1 LIAQVKDVNV
11 LQDFSV
17 DHSEF
22 SEWDQKDWEEN
33 PTINFAFD
41 LNSHEQMIKKE
52 AHYAYQDK
60 PEEMIPHS
68 PNQTLLWAIYNDGK
82 LFKNFENLEMSDETK
97 EDFRNAIQEFQS
109 AIQDINFWKNFF
121 KNIDHFVDYIGNKL
135 NFNKD
140 DFAYILKFIPQQ
152 FLEDPEIK
160 EFLQRKMNT
169 ISAKNFIRNIDIEK
183 TPWLF
188 EDYINQ
194 FVEGGN
200 NVYSEFR
207 RLLNQDQSFA
217 FEFISKILEKRKL
230 GYDEIEYFAAL
241 ISQAKFEFLD
251 LYTHY
256 YPEVKEDPN
265 FYYSSVFNYFNNFP
279 KLNDQLHLLRNYPKF
294 FEMKVL
300 EEDNYVKILPEIRAA
315 LVQMYPNLAPKILEY
330 ERKSKYGTG
339 YFDEEAGE
347 VIFGKRPSVP
357 KSEEL
362 PDPFASDDEDEP
374 TTASVN
380 LMVKIAQKLDLKKKY
395 KLADKF
401 TNILGKFN
409 V

>member
-1 LIAQVKDVNV
+1 
-11 LQDFSV
+11 
-17 DHSEF
+17 
-22 SEWDQKDWEEN
+22 
-33 PTINFAFD
+33 
-41 LNSHEQMIKKE
+41 MIKKE
-52 AHYAYQDK
+52 AHYAYQNK
-60 PEEMIPHS
+60 PEQMIPYN

-82 LFKNFENLEMSDETK
+82 LFKKFEEIEMDDETK

-121 KNIDHFVDYIGNKL
+121 KNIDHFAGSIGSKL
-135 NFNKD
+135 NFDKN
-140 DFAYILKFIPQQ
+140 DFANILKFIPQQ
-152 FLEDPEIK
+152 FLEDLEIK

-169 ISAKNFIRNIDIEK
+169 ITSKNFIRNIDIEK

-230 GYDEIEYFAAL
+230 SYSEIEYFAAL
-241 ISQAKFEFLD
+241 VSQAKFEFLD

-279 KLNDQLHLLRNYPKF
+279 KLNDQLHLLRNYPNF

-300 EEDNYVKILPEIRAA
+300 EEDNYMNILPEIRAA
-315 LVQMYPNLAPKILEY
+315 LVQMYPNLAPKILAY
-330 ERKSKYGTG
+330 EKKAKYGTG
-339 YFDEEAGE
+339 YFDEESGQ
-347 VIFGKRPSVP
+347 VMKGKRPTP
-357 KSEEL
+357 PGTQEEL
-362 PDPFASDDEDEP
+362 PDPFASDEEEVETEEET
-374 TTASVN
+374 TTAFVKS
-380 LMVKIAQKLDLKKKY
+380 MVKIAQKLDFKKEY
-395 KLADKF
+395 RLADKL
-401 TNILGKFN
+401 TYILRKKI
-409 V
+409 